1 MPDDRRLTIAS
12 TSRLTPEDVARHT
25 FATSRR
31 GFEPGE
37 VRAFLEAVAREL
49 HAAAARE
56 RELVEEVAAAE
67 HRAAH
72 PVLDE
77 GTLTAALGQETAR
90 VLRSA
95 HDAAAELM
103 ARAESDGG
111 RLRSQA
117 QEESGRLRSQA
128 QEESEQMQ
136 ARAEQL
142 AVERAAQA
150 DAAAAEIRRRTQQEV
165 GTRIESAKMEAE
177 ALVSQARAEC
187 RAMVQEAQELRARVL
202 SDLTRR
208 RRVLHSQI
216 EQLRAGRE
224 RLAETI
230 GSVRH
235 AVDKVTDD
243 LFRAEDEARLA
254 AEAAGR
260 QLAAQGDGDDLLGA
274 AAPVEMATTAPEE
287 AADALS
293 AGEPVSEAE
302 AEGSGED
309 ERRQQAVEDLFARL
323 RAEQQPIDEGV
334 TVLGPRPGPEPTSA
348 RLNPEAH
355 DQPEVVG
362 DPVGPSGALE
372 APPERAAEPV
382 DDRDPVLVRRDEVL
396 GPVAAA
402 LARRLKRAMQDDQ
415 NDVLDRLR
423 AQGAWGPAVLPA
435 EEEHEQ
441 RYAAAALT
449 HLEEAAKAG
458 AVFGG
463 GKPDDAPGVT
473 ELSTELAR
481 SVVTPLRRRLQGEGA
496 AVQPGDE
503 AALVEHVGS
512 AYREWKGPRL
522 ERTANDHAHGA
533 FAQSVLAVTPPGTTL
548 RWVVDDDGVECPDC
562 DDNALAG
569 PLIGGESFPTGH
581 VHPPAHPGCRCLLVP
596 GTA

>member
-12 TSRLTPEDVARHT
+12 TSRLSPDDVARHT

-49 HAAAARE
+49 HVAAARE
-56 RELVEEVAAAE
+56 RELLDELSAAE
-67 HRAAH
+67 HRAAN

-77 GTLTAALGQETAR
+77 ATLTAALGQETAR

-95 HDAAAELM
+95 HDAASELL
-103 ARAESDGG
+103 ARAESDGA
-111 RLRSQA
+111 RLRA
-117 QEESGRLRSQA
+117 AA

-136 ARAEQL
+136 SRAEQL
-142 AVERAAQA
+142 AVERAGQA
-150 DAAAAEIRRRTQQEV
+150 DAAAGEIRRRTQEEV
-165 GTRIESAKMEAE
+165 ASRLESAKQEAE

-260 QLAAQGDGDDLLGA
+260 QLAAQSEGEDLLGVMSPSEVVA
-274 AAPVEMATTAPEE
+274 AGGADSGSAKED
-287 AADALS
+287 ADAALRAEPGGDDPG
-293 AGEPVSEAE
+293 AGHAD
-302 AEGSGED
+302 D

-323 RAEQQPIDEGV
+323 RAEQQPADEGV
-334 TVLGPRPGPEPTSA
+334 TVLGPAPAPEGTGPGDVPV
-348 RLNPEAH
+348 AH
-355 DQPEVVG
+355 AG
-362 DPVGPSGALE
+362 DGAGTVEE
-372 APPERAAEPV
+372 APPEAEEEAAPG
-382 DDRDPVLVRRDEVL
+382 RDPLLVRRDEALV
-396 GPVAAA
+396 PIAAA
-402 LARRLKRAMQDDQ
+402 LGRRLKRAMQDDQ

-423 AQGAWGPAVLPA
+423 AQGEWGPGVLPTP
-435 EEEHEQ
+435 EEHEQ
-441 RYAAAALT
+441 RYVAAALT

-463 GKPDDAPGVT
+463 GKPDDAPGI
-473 ELSTELAR
+473 TELAVELAG
-481 SVVTPLRRRLQGEGA
+481 SVVHPLRRRLQGEGA
-496 AVQPGDE
+496 VAHPGDE

-512 AYREWKGPRL
+512 AFREWKGQRL
-522 ERTANDHAHGA
+522 ERVAADHAHGA
-533 FAQSVLAVTPPGTTL
+533 FAQSVLAVTAPGATL

-569 PLIGGESFPTGH
+569 PLPGGEAFPTGH
-581 VHPPAHPGCRCLLVP
+581 IHPPAHPGCRCL
-596 GTA
+596 